1 MQHPKQSII
10 SKRLFGSGVKMTNLP
25 LNKFKLIAKN
35 RGFKDYENK
44 SKDDLIKILGEPKTK
59 ISLSKKRIKK
69 IREKFN
75 ELRDEFSE
83 LKVREIRR
91 NLFEIKNKKNSST
104 SKTKEIEKIFLN

>member
-1 MQHPKQSII
+1 MQKI
-10 SKRLFGSGVKMTNLP
+10 KAFT
-25 LNKFKLIAKN
+25 
-35 RGFKDYENK
+35 DYENK

-75 ELRDEFSE
+75 ELRDGFSK
-83 LKVREIRR
+83 LKIKEIRR